1 MADLSKDTLLDM
13 YRDMVVIRRLEEKS
27 AELYQQGHIGGFL
40 HLYIGQEATGVGA
53 VRALSED
60 DHVITAYRD
69 HGIAVSIGIE
79 PKYILAEMMG
89 KTTGVSKGKGG
100 SMHLADKDKHFW
112 GGYAIVGGHLPLA
125 TGLALRA
132 RYKDENFAVLC
143 LMGDGSTNI
152 GYFHESLNMSAVW
165 DLPVVWMIENNQ
177 YGMGTAVDR
186 ASGETEL
193 VKRAVGYGM
202 KEGPRVNGM
211 DVLAVYD
218 ATKEALEYAKKNGPI
233 LMESLTYRFVGHSMG
248 DPERYRTKEE
258 VHEYQEGDP
267 IRIFGDKLIDE
278 HKVTQKQLDKLDSEA
293 RALIEEAVEFATNS
307 PDPEFDDLFVDIY
320 AR

>member
-13 YRDMVVIRRLEEKS
+13 YRNMVVIRRLEEKS
-27 AELYQQGHIGGFL
+27 AELYQQGLIGGFL

-53 VRALSED
+53 VWALGED

-202 KEGPRVNGM
+202 KEGPRVDGM

-267 IRIFGDKLIDE
+267 IRIFGDKLIGE
-278 HKVTQKQLDKLDSEA
+278 HKVTQEQLDVFDREA
-293 RALIEEAVEFATNS
+293 RDLINEAVEFATNS
-307 PDPEFDDLFVDIY
+307 PNPEFDDLFVDIY
-320 AR
+320 S

>member
-1 MADLSKDTLLDM
+1 MADLSKDTMLDM

-53 VRALSED
+53 VRALGED

-100 SMHLADKDKHFW
+100 SMHLADINKHFW

-132 RYKDENFAVLC
+132 RYKDEDFAVLC

-202 KEGPRVNGM
+202 KEGPRVDGM

-218 ATKEALEYAKKNGPI
+218 ATKEALEYARKNGPV

-320 AR
+320 A